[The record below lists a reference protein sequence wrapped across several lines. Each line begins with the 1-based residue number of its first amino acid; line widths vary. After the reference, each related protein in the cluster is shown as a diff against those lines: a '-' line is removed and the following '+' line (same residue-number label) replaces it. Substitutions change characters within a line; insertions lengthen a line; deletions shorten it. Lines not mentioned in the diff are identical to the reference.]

1 MYSLL
6 VSAINPTRFEKDIAD
21 LYRELGS
28 HVRHDVSLAGSQ
40 IDVIVTERTESGS
53 WITRIVECKA
63 YGSPVGV
70 HAIRIFALTSQL
82 LRERHLADVA
92 TIVSEHGFTRP
103 ARDAAAEFGIELLEV
118 ADLRARVADR
128 HQNVVGPHNFPPV
141 TPMPP
146 TEADSHPEP
155 KAFVAMPFTP
165 QFDDVFLFGIL
176 PAAEEVGVTAQRAD
190 EILESVE
197 IIQTIRDRIQTS
209 QMVIADT
216 TEINANVFY
225 ELGFADGLAKP
236 ILLIAQESTV
246 LPFDLSGRKHLL
258 YKSIN
263 QLRASLPAWLR
274 SAMNT

>member
-1 MYSLL
+1 M
-6 VSAINPTRFEKDIAD
+6 
-21 LYRELGS
+21 
-28 HVRHDVSLAGSQ
+28 
-40 IDVIVTERTESGS
+40 
-53 WITRIVECKA
+53 
-63 YGSPVGV
+63 
-70 HAIRIFALTSQL
+70 
-82 LRERHLADVA
+82 
-92 TIVSEHGFTRP
+92 
-103 ARDAAAEFGIELLEV
+103 
-118 ADLRARVADR
+118 
-128 HQNVVGPHNFPPV
+128 
-141 TPMPP
+141 
-146 TEADSHPEP
+146 
-155 KAFVAMPFTP
+155 
-165 QFDDVFLFGIL
+165 
-176 PAAEEVGVTAQRAD
+176 TAQRAD